1 MERRMQLAAS
11 RVEEWLSR
19 APFSIVFFE
28 ASFIF

>member
-1 MERRMQLAAS
+1 MQLAAS

-28 ASFIF
+28 SSFIF